1 MSLQSEEGCGRKQEL
16 GSQAILDF
24 NLTLATLEL
33 NNLRQVF
40 ELQFSHLEKTEVRMF
55 ISHVRHEVEMK

>member
-1 MSLQSEEGCGRKQEL
+1 MWQKTG
-16 GSQAILDF
+16 ILDF

-40 ELQFSHLEKTEVRMF
+40 ELQFSHLEKTEVRMC

>member
-1 MSLQSEEGCGRKQEL
+1 MWQKTG
-16 GSQAILDF
+16 ILDF